1 MLTLDLLQSI
11 TNPKEGMQSKMRHL
25 SEMSHRYSPAFQ
37 SLCWLSSWLVCQNIK
52 RRELHLQCNN
62 RRTCLSMSSD
72 TIILFSEPVVEP
84 QLTRKKNWLSALG
97 IIKKNLKEKV
107 DAKDFTNFKNCWNF

>member
-1 MLTLDLLQSI
+1 
-11 TNPKEGMQSKMRHL
+11 
-25 SEMSHRYSPAFQ
+25 
-37 SLCWLSSWLVCQNIK
+37 
-52 RRELHLQCNN
+52 
-62 RRTCLSMSSD
+62 MSSD